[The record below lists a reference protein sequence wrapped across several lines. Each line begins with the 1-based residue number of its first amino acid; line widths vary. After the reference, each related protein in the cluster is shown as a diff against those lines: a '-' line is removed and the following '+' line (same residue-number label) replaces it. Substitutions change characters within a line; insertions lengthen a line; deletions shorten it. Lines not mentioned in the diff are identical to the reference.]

1 MKGMTAGVEPQ
12 YQAIALNGYYDGLEI
27 PRIAF
32 KETAVALFDLT
43 TIAQHLGVQSKSG
56 KPHAQAVGAI
66 IEKLQPLNADEWTK
80 KVNTMNDEAMQYRS
94 KCLHNLINGVEE
106 NQSQTFVGT
115 YNFMHL

>member
-1 MKGMTAGVEPQ
+1 MFPFSEATDSADF
-12 YQAIALNGYYDGLEI
+12 ISTLNLALS
-27 PRIAF
+27 
-32 KETAVALFDLT
+32 V
-43 TIAQHLGVQSKSG
+43 
-56 KPHAQAVGAI
+56 
-66 IEKLQPLNADEWTK
+66 ADEWTK